1 MLLLQLT
8 VGIFCLDLFYTLCAS
23 SVSVRLSKRAM
34 PSNFPKPSGEA
45 RDAIIYMLALA
56 VLLTCSFSLPLLH
69 PRPAVR
75 THVVL
80 LAAKKPP
87 GRRQVASNKLARRN
101 FEILQELEAGI
112 SLVGTEVKSARNGR
126 INLRALACACPH

>member
-1 MLLLQLT
+1 
-8 VGIFCLDLFYTLCAS
+8 
-23 SVSVRLSKRAM
+23 
-34 PSNFPKPSGEA
+34 
-45 RDAIIYMLALA
+45 MLAA